1 VDAGSPLWGPAL
13 RAQLR
18 TGNVRYREHNGR
30 MTDSTTSRVLAL
42 LNLLQTHRHWTG
54 AELADRLRV
63 TTRTLRRDVERL
75 RVLGYRVESLPGAAG
90 GYRLEAGSAL
100 PPLLLTDDEAV
111 TMAIGLR
118 VAATQ
123 GLTHGADT
131 TLTALAK
138 LEQVLPPGLRQRV
151 NALAMTVQ
159 PLRPRSASTNPPVSA
174 ELLGQLALACRD
186 HERIRFAYVSA
197 AGEQSKRLV
206 EPHALVSSD
215 RAWFLVCW
223 DVPKN
228 DWRTFRVDRM
238 SDLFLTRA
246 HFEPRELPAED
257 AAEFV
262 AVAATSVPLPRQ
274 AEVILHLPIDEVRAH
289 FGPWS
294 RGAEAVGNDRTRWP
308 IGGRTNEELLSALA
322 WVPPGVEYAVRGDE
336 EFTAFLRN
344 TANRMAQAAG

>member
-1 VDAGSPLWGPAL
+1 
-13 RAQLR
+13 
-18 TGNVRYREHNGR
+18 

-54 AELADRLRV
+54 SELANRLGV

-75 RVLGYRVESLPGAAG
+75 RDLGYRVESLPGAAG

-123 GLTHGADT
+123 GLAHGADT

-138 LEQVLPPGLRQRV
+138 LEQVLPSGLRQRV
-151 NALAMTVQ
+151 NALALTVK
-159 PLRPRSASTNPPVSA
+159 PLRPLSAPSNPPVSA

-186 HERIRFAYVSA
+186 HERIRFAYVSG
-197 AGEQSKRLV
+197 AGEEAKRLV

-223 DVPKN
+223 GVQRN
-228 DWRTFRVDRM
+228 DWRTFRADRM

-246 HFEPRELPAED
+246 HFTPRELPAED

-262 AVAATSVPLPRQ
+262 AVAASSLPLPRQ
-274 AEVILHLPIDEVRAH
+274 ADVVMRMPIDRMRAH
-289 FGPWS
+289 FGQWA
-294 RGAEAVGNDRTRWP
+294 RGAEPAGADRTRWP
-308 IGGRTNEELLSALA
+308 IGGRSNEELLSALA
-322 WVPPGVEYAVRGDE
+322 WVPAGVEYEVHGDE
-336 EFTAFLRN
+336 DFTSFLRQ
-344 TANRMAQAAG
+344 TAERIAHAVPTTA

>member
-1 VDAGSPLWGPAL
+1 
-13 RAQLR
+13 
-18 TGNVRYREHNGR
+18 
-30 MTDSTTSRVLAL
+30 MTDSTTSRVLSL

-54 AELADRLRV
+54 TELAARLRV

-75 RVLGYRVESLPGAAG
+75 RDLGYRVDSLPGAAG

-151 NALAMTVQ
+151 NALAVTVS
-159 PLRPRSASTNPPVSA
+159 PLRPLYGAGNSPVSA

-186 HERIRFAYVSA
+186 RERIRFSYVSG
-197 AGEQSKRLV
+197 AGDETRRLV

-223 DVPKN
+223 DVHRD
-228 DWRTFRVDRM
+228 DWRTFRADRM

-246 HFEPRELPAED
+246 HFTPRELPADD

-262 AVAATSVPLPRQ
+262 AAAAASVQLPRR
-274 AEVILHLPIDEVRAH
+274 ADVVMRMPIDEMRAH
-289 FGPWS
+289 FGPWA
-294 RGAEAVGNDRTRWP
+294 RGAEPVGADRTRWP
-308 IGGRTNEELLSALA
+308 IGGRSNEELLSALA
-322 WVPPGVEYAVRGDE
+322 WVPAGVDYEVHGDD
-336 EFTAFLRN
+336 EFTRFLQE
-344 TANRMAQAAG
+344 TATRMAHAVPAP

>member
-1 VDAGSPLWGPAL
+1 
-13 RAQLR
+13 
-18 TGNVRYREHNGR
+18 

-54 AELADRLRV
+54 GELADRLRV

-75 RVLGYRVESLPGAAG
+75 RELGYRVESLPGAAG

-123 GLTHGADT
+123 GLMHGADT

-138 LEQVLPPGLRQRV
+138 LEQVLPSGLRQRV
-151 NALAMTVQ
+151 NALAVAVQ
-159 PLRPRSASTNPPVSA
+159 PMRSLWPAAEAPVSA
-174 ELLGQLALACRD
+174 EMLGQLALACRD
-186 HERIRFAYVSA
+186 HERIRFSYLSR
-197 AGEQSKRLV
+197 AGEESRRLA

-215 RAWFLVCW
+215 RAWYLVCW
-223 DVPKN
+223 DLHRE
-228 DWRTFRVDRM
+228 DWRTFRADRM

-246 HFEPRELPAED
+246 HFAPRELPAED

-262 AVAATSVPLPRQ
+262 AVAASSVPLAREADVVMRMPL
-274 AEVILHLPIDEVRAH
+274 EEMLAH
-289 FGPWS
+289 FGPWG
-294 RGAEAVGNDRTRWP
+294 RGAERVGNDRTRWP

-322 WVPPGVEYAVRGDE
+322 WIPAGVEYEVHGDD
-336 EFTAFLRN
+336 EFTSFLRD
-344 TANRMAQAAG
+344 TAQRMVHAIPAGAG